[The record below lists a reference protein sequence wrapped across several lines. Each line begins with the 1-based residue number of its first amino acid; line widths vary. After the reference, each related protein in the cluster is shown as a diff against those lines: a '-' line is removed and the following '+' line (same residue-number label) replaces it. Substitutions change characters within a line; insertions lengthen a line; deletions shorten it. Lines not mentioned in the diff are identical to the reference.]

1 MKLTKDFDQELRT
14 INQMLGAD
22 FAIISHIRSNN
33 YDVIAVASELE
44 HVNIGDRFITENTY
58 CNEVIDTRNT
68 VTYEHVA
75 RIKAMILHPIYT
87 AMQLEAYIGEP
98 LWLNGEIVGTLNF
111 SGFMPKDQ
119 GFSDS
124 EIAAVKS
131 LARQI
136 EEAIDPASV

>member
-1 MKLTKDFDQELRT
+1 MKLTREFDKELQT
-14 INQMLGAD
+14 INHMLGAD
-22 FAIISHIRSNN
+22 FGIISYIRNSN
-33 YDVIAVASELE
+33 YDVISVVSDLE
-44 HVNIGDRFITENTY
+44 HVKTGDRFVTENTY
-58 CNEVIDTRNT
+58 CNEVIDTKNT

-98 LWLNGEIVGTLNF
+98 LWVNGEIVGTLNF
-111 SGFMPKDQ
+111 SGFMPKET
-119 GFSDS
+119 GFSDN

-136 EEAIDPASV
+136 EQAIDPTSV